1 MQHAVVRLLALRKGN
16 SCCRGRPAHCRD
28 RPGLSFYDG
37 GDIPPIHAED
47 QGALLPPVLDFLGIL
62 VDIDLLALR
71 GVFKVAIIVRFSDLS
86 SQSCSK
92 SNFGARISCKAAGL
106 N

>member
-1 MQHAVVRLLALRKGN
+1 M
-16 SCCRGRPAHCRD
+16 
-28 RPGLSFYDG
+28 
-37 GDIPPIHAED
+37 
-47 QGALLPPVLDFLGIL
+47 LPPVLDFLGIL